1 MVLTYFMGAKGK
13 SIRGQARLG
22 RRMARIKGKSA
33 VRTAR
38 ITGRAERKLSKVQQR
53 EAVRTAR
60 AQRRA
65 GVMGAPYAARQ
76 LHRATSPGGRKHR
89 IYKGKKQKWSKKYGG
104 WMNVKAPRRRV
115 KEAVDTAME
124 VKRLSDELS
133 TLKMMIGL
141 LK

>member
-1 MVLTYFMGAKGK
+1 MVMTYFMGAKGK
-13 SIRGQARLG
+13 SIRGQARFG

-38 ITGRAERKLSKVQQR
+38 VTGRAERRLSRIEQR

-60 AQRRA
+60 ATRRL
-65 GVMGAPYAARQ
+65 GVMTAGYQARQ
-76 LHRATSPGGRKHR
+76 LHRARSPGGRKHR

-104 WMNVKAPRRRV
+104 WVSVKAPRRRA

-124 VKRLSDELS
+124 LKRLTDEVS
-133 TLKMMIGL
+133 TLKMLIGL
-141 LK
+141 IK

>member
-13 SIRGQARLG
+13 SIRGTARFG

-38 ITGRAERKLSKVQQR
+38 ITGRAERRLSRVQQR

-60 AQRRA
+60 AERRL
-65 GVMGAPYAARQ
+65 GVMTAGYQARQ
-76 LHRATSPGGRKHR
+76 LHRTTSPSGRKHR

-104 WMNVKAPRRRV
+104 WMNVPSRKRRA

-124 VKRLSDELS
+124 LKRLTDEVS
-133 TLKMMIGL
+133 TLKMLIGL
-141 LK
+141 IK